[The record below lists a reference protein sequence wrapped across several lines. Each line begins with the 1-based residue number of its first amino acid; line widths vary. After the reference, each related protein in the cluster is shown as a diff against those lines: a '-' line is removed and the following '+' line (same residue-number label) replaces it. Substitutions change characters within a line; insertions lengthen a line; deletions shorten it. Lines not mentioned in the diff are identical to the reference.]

1 MDDGKHILHKEIL
14 EEIAQQVHQQDVQK
28 VKVEEKEMEVHPPL
42 PFNLAKLQAHMNTKY
57 GFTLAKT
64 DQTVSYTHLID
75 IPDLTPDLLA
85 EYSIVLQYMYNYFKY
100 YDVPVEIK
108 QKNIIKNIAP
118 NMFDQDLIDIF
129 RFEIKKTLKT
139 QNSYSN
145 LYLFDKIIEDNMN
158 EIY

>member
-1 MDDGKHILHKEIL
+1 MASCQSHL
-14 EEIAQQVHQQDVQK
+14 E
-28 VKVEEKEMEVHPPL
+28 L
-42 PFNLAKLQAHMNTKY
+42 P
-57 GFTLAKT
+57 
-64 DQTVSYTHLID
+64 ID

-118 NMFDQDLIDIF
+118 KLFDQDLIDIF

>member
-1 MDDGKHILHKEIL
+1 MYYNICI
-14 EEIAQQVHQQDVQK
+14 
-28 VKVEEKEMEVHPPL
+28 
-42 PFNLAKLQAHMNTKY
+42 
-57 GFTLAKT
+57 
-64 DQTVSYTHLID
+64 
-75 IPDLTPDLLA
+75 IPR
-85 EYSIVLQYMYNYFKY
+85 KY

>member
-1 MDDGKHILHKEIL
+1 MLNQKKYQIINLSEIYSNIASNLIFEKNYKRALEFFEKMLRYKEVPHITEIIYMASCQSHL
-14 EEIAQQVHQQDVQK
+14 E
-28 VKVEEKEMEVHPPL
+28 L
-42 PFNLAKLQAHMNTKY
+42 P
-57 GFTLAKT
+57 
-64 DQTVSYTHLID
+64 ID